1 MTEKEA
7 ALVLSQNI
15 KIGARTI
22 ALLRSIDKLDKVI
35 NWSYDKLEKIGL
47 GAEMAKSIVETKSVY
62 GLAKIIVD
70 LKAHSLSFLY
80 IGDKQYPA
88 ALKETSDA
96 PAILYYQGDLKAF
109 SPPMIALIGSRK
121 STKYGVEVTQK
132 IVKELA
138 AAPVSIVS
146 GLALG
151 IDSVA
156 HRASLS
162 NNIPTI
168 AVLGNG
174 LDKVYPP
181 SHSNLA
187 AEIVRSGGL
196 VISEFPVN
204 TPTYPAHFP
213 MRNRIIAG
221 LSLGVV
227 IIEAVS
233 SSGSLITAKAA
244 LAYDREI
251 FAVPHSIFSQTG
263 IGPNSLIK
271 NGAIPVWSG
280 YQILEELNIKYD
292 LLSSR
297 KIIFTDEDKKFINL
311 LHRNP
316 LTVDE
321 IALNLNLPIS
331 TITAKLVML
340 EMKGILINLG
350 GRYRIGVDIAR

>member
-15 KIGARTI
+15 KIGARAI

-35 NWSYDKLEKIGL
+35 DWSHDKLEKIGL
-47 GAEMAKSIVETKSVY
+47 ESKIAQLIVQSKSIYT
-62 GLAKIIVD
+62 LAKINAD
-70 LKAHSLSFLY
+70 LKAHALSFLY
-80 IGDKQYPA
+80 IGDKQYPRV
-88 ALKETSDA
+88 LKETPDA
-96 PAILYYQGDLKAF
+96 PAILYYRGDLKAF
-109 SPPMIALIGSRK
+109 SFPMIALVGSRK

-138 AAPVSIVS
+138 AAQICVVS

-156 HRASLS
+156 HRSSLS

-181 SHSNLA
+181 SHYNLA
-187 AEIVRSGGL
+187 GEIIKSGGL
-196 VISEFPVN
+196 VISEFPIN

-251 FAVPHSIFSQTG
+251 FAVPHSIFCPTG
-263 IGPNSLIK
+263 IGPNNLIK

-280 YQILEELNIKYD
+280 YQILDELNIKYD
-292 LLSSR
+292 LLSTGN
-297 KIIFTDEDKKFINL
+297 IIFTDEDKRFINL
-311 LHRNP
+311 LHRSP

-321 IALNLNLPIS
+321 MAVNLDLPIS

-340 EMKGILINLG
+340 EMKGVLINSG
-350 GRYRIGVDIAR
+350 GRYRVGVDIAR

>member
-22 ALLRSIDKLDKVI
+22 ALLRSIAKLDKVI

-47 GAEMAKSIVETKSVY
+47 GTEMAQLIVKSKSKY
-62 GLAKIIVD
+62 NLDRINAD
-70 LKAHSLSFLY
+70 LKKHSLSFLY

-88 ALKETSDA
+88 ELKETPDA
-96 PAILYYQGDLKAF
+96 PSILYYKGDLNAF
-109 SPPMIALIGSRK
+109 SSPMIALVGSRK
-121 STKYGVEVTQK
+121 STKYGIEATQK

-138 AAPVSIVS
+138 AAPVSVVS

-156 HRASLS
+156 HRSSLL

-181 SHSNLA
+181 SHYNLA
-187 AEIVRSGGL
+187 MEIVKTGGL
-196 VISEFPVN
+196 IISEFPVN

-221 LSLGVV
+221 LSQGVV

-263 IGPNSLIK
+263 IGPNNLIK

-280 YQILEELNIKYD
+280 YQILDELHIKYD
-292 LLSSR
+292 ILSSD
-297 KIIFTDEDKKFINL
+297 KIIFTDIDKKFINL
-311 LHRNP
+311 LNRSP

-321 IALNLNLPIS
+321 LAINLDLPVS
-331 TITAKLVML
+331 TVTAKLVML
-340 EMKGILINLG
+340 EMKGVIINSG
-350 GRYRIGVDIAR
+350 GRYRAKISQM

>member
-22 ALLRSIDKLDKVI
+22 ALLGSIDKLNKVI
-35 NWSYDKLEKIGL
+35 DWSGAKLEKIGL
-47 GAEMAKSIVETKSVY
+47 GAETAQLIVESKSVY
-62 GLAKIIVD
+62 ALTKINAD
-70 LKAHSLSFLY
+70 LKKHSLSFLY
-80 IGDKQYPA
+80 IRDKQYPA
-88 ALKETSDA
+88 ALKETPDA
-96 PAILYYQGDLKAF
+96 PAILYYRGDLKAF
-109 SPPMIALIGSRK
+109 SFPMIALVGSRK

-138 AAPVSIVS
+138 AAQISVVS

-156 HRASLS
+156 HRSSLS
-162 NNIPTI
+162 SNIPTI

-181 SHSNLA
+181 SHYNLA
-187 AEIVRSGGL
+187 EEIVKRDGL

-221 LSLGVV
+221 LSQGVV

-263 IGPNSLIK
+263 IGPNNLIK
-271 NGAIPVWSG
+271 NGAIPIWSG
-280 YQILEELNIKYD
+280 YQILDELNIDYN
-292 LLSSR
+292 LLSSG

-316 LTVDE
+316 LTVEE
-321 IALNLNLPIS
+321 IAINLDLPIS
-331 TITAKLVML
+331 TITAKLVRL
-340 EMKGILINLG
+340 EMKGVLINSG
-350 GRYRIGVDIAR
+350 GRYRAGG